1 MSKYRKPSEEL
12 VTLFNE
18 VLNKTSIPQWVEFEI
33 LCYEKLN
40 ELYKISK
47 LNDAIEEITKLNFLV
62 IINDEIFDS
71 LDGQQQYIVLDECL
85 SGISVNENDVISIK
99 KPDITTYSGVLQKY
113 GDNKVISL
121 KESIASLFDQKREK
135 EEQSKQ
141 SNKQNRSKG

>member
-1 MSKYRKPSEEL
+1 MSKYRKPSEDL
-12 VTLFNE
+12 VKLFEE
-18 VLNKTSIPQWVEFEI
+18 VLSKTSIPQWVEFEI

-40 ELYKISK
+40 DLYKISK
-47 LNDAIEEITKLNFLV
+47 LNDAIEAITQLNFLI
-62 IINDEIFDS
+62 IINDEIFDG
-71 LDGQQQYIVLDECL
+71 LDEQQQYIVLDECL
-85 SGISVNENDVISIK
+85 TGVSVNENDVVSLK

-141 SNKQNRSKG
+141 ANKQNRSKG